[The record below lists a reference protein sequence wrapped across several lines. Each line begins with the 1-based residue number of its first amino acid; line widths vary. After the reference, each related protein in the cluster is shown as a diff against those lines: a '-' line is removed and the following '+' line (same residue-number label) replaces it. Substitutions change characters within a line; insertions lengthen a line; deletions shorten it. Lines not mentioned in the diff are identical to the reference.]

1 MLGSALSS
9 SRICRLRANWS
20 SVCGEN
26 VRPRRASAI
35 DCRVQRPSRR
45 KKREAQEILDKLIE
59 RAKRDYV
66 SPYHL
71 AIVCTGMGDR
81 EQAFQWLEKAYQ
93 ERAHYL
99 VHIKWEP
106 LRESSLGPAL
116 SELVAT
122 HRPHQVISPLSR
134 LGCSACPGVHGGWG
148 PYTSCVL
155 AVRSLSRIPADRW
168 AKLIRTPFGATSCC
182 NALAHQPFPGTL
194 CVGVR
199 VLLVHRMNHL
209 DRPVL
214 N

>member
-1 MLGSALSS
+1 MEARFCDIHLDQRSGNLQELYPSVRNMLGSALSS

-20 SVCGEN
+20 SVCADN

-99 VHIKWEP
+99 VHIK
-106 LRESSLGPAL
+106 
-116 SELVAT
+116 
-122 HRPHQVISPLSR
+122 
-134 LGCSACPGVHGGWG
+134 
-148 PYTSCVL
+148 
-155 AVRSLSRIPADRW
+155 
-168 AKLIRTPFGATSCC
+168 
-182 NALAHQPFPGTL
+182 
-194 CVGVR
+194 
-199 VLLVHRMNHL
+199 
-209 DRPVL
+209 
-214 N
+214 